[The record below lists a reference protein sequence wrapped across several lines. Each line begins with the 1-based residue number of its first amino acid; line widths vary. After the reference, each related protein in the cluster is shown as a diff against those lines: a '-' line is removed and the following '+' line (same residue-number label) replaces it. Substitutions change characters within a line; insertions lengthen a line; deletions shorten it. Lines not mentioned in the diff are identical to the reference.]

1 MYKVIT
7 EELITSVIG
16 TSEEQIIE
24 INKKIESAFVNMATD
39 SDLMEA
45 ASMPGTQYGLQRGVG
60 QHSLS
65 DTYEQYIKMRERQQI
80 ETNAYVRALTEK
92 QETINRIISCYNVL
106 TTDEHQTL
114 EYLYEKYD
122 FQTGMMKLKKEK
134 EVSKSTIIRWRKNA
148 LIHIK
153 ELYDS
158 SLSNID
164 IYQYYGDKNTK
175 TKYR

>member
-7 EELITSVIG
+7 EELITSVIS
-16 TSEEQIIE
+16 TAEEQQIE
-24 INKKIESAFVNMATD
+24 INRKIESAFANMATD
-39 SDLMEA
+39 NELMEA
-45 ASMPGTQYGLQRGVG
+45 ASMPGTQYGLQRGGG

-106 TTDEHQTL
+106 TIDEHQAL

-122 FQTGMMKLKKEK
+122 FQTGLMNLKREK
-134 EVSKSTIIRWRKNA
+134 DVSKSTIIRWRKNA
-148 LIHIK
+148 LLQSLFCH
-153 ELYDS
+153 S
-158 SLSNID
+158 SHLP
-164 IYQYYGDKNTK
+164 
-175 TKYR
+175 

>member
-1 MYKVIT
+1 MRGKMYKVIT

-24 INKKIESAFVNMATD
+24 KKIESAFANMATD

-45 ASMPGTQYGLQRGVG
+45 ASMPGTQYGLQRGGG

-65 DTYEQYIKMRERQQI
+65 DTYEQYIRMRERQQI

-106 TTDEHQTL
+106 TTDEHQAL
-114 EYLYEKYD
+114 EYLYEGKHYI
-122 FQTGMMKLKKEK
+122 EK
-134 EVSKSTIIRWRKNA
+134 DI
-148 LIHIK
+148 LI
-153 ELYDS
+153 
-158 SLSNID
+158 
-164 IYQYYGDKNTK
+164 
-175 TKYR
+175 

>member
-7 EELITSVIG
+7 EELIISVIG
-16 TSEEQIIE
+16 TSSEQITE
-24 INKKIESAFVNMATD
+24 INKKIESAFANMATD
-39 SDLMEA
+39 SELMEA
-45 ASMPGTQYGLQRGVG
+45 ASMPGTHYGLTRGCG

-65 DTYEQYIKMRERQQI
+65 DTYEQYIKMRE
-80 ETNAYVRALTEK
+80 RALTEK

-106 TTDEHQTL
+106 TIDEHQTL

-122 FQTGMMKLKKEK
+122 FQTGLMNLKREK
-134 EVSKSTIIRWRKNA
+134 DVSKSTIIRWRKNA
-148 LIHIK
+148 LLHIK

-164 IYQYYGDKNTK
+164 IYQYFGDKNK

>member
-16 TSEEQIIE
+16 TAEEQITE
-24 INKKIESAFVNMATD
+24 INRKIEAAFSNMATD
-39 SDLMEA
+39 NELMEA
-45 ASMPGTQYGLQRGVG
+45 ASMPGTQYGLARGSG
-60 QHSLS
+60 QHNLS
-65 DTYEQYIKMRERQQI
+65 DTYEQYMRMRERQQI

-106 TTDEHQTL
+106 TLDEHMTL

-122 FQTGMMKLKKEK
+122 FQTGLMNLKKEK
-134 EVSKSTIIRWRKNA
+134 EVSKSTVIRWRKNA
-148 LIHIK
+148 IKHIK

-164 IYQYYGDKNTK
+164 IYQYFGDKNTK